1 MIKENFYDNG
11 GLETPEENR
20 YYGTNSTQINGTA
33 KVSHVQITDFTTALK
48 RDGSAVSQ
56 DENAD
61 FLSPYVYGWIRKE
74 NFPLWYLFS
83 SYEYEVEGGDTTYKF
98 TSDEPHNSAV
108 YLMGYHQIGGSSDI
122 LGHTAFFRWESGE
135 WKPPTPDTTNPRY
148 TLFNQLDNPEW
159 LGMNPIPVNGGL
171 QYCVWT
177 EEENPTEANY
187 HFIERSPFAGTG
199 ISSTEDRLNALMNFF
214 NGDGTLDFWF
224 RGSSPVQAE
233 DLKSLGIADFG
244 DTGIASFEDNDKTYY
259 VAITN
264 AIWSSLPMY
273 WYTQGAYYANR
284 YMPICYV
291 NSEVAEAAQLHSGY
305 NPDRYIDTLYLN
317 TSDHSISGMDSS
329 IYKLN
334 GCYPGAY
341 DCEFKDSDITVYSSQ
356 VIGNTLITRTSA
368 ASIQLR
374 LILKP
379 KSLACALGQYI
390 KFTARADNAWAGTDG
405 GTVLEDEIW
414 YPIYSNNYEIT
425 GQFVRGDDPDFASKV
440 ADWQTGDLC
449 ENDLKKSDI
458 PADGPTPPPFPPGP
472 DDPEDPDSDPT
483 SEADTGSIGYNSV
496 VPAIGGLA
504 YFMKS
509 YVLNVP
515 QLNSIGFDLWS
526 KANSPLTRDLVY
538 KNFQQVVYNTDQELL
553 YAEILD
559 YFVSLKWFPFSLRN
573 NCEVINS
580 GEKGIR
586 VGTGYTQIGVN
597 DNLDYNTYFVQN
609 PICYLDGGEVV
620 VPYTYESYMDMEP
633 LTSVS
638 IYIPYCGTQELQPSL
653 VMGRKLKLM
662 YCVDLNTGGCT
673 AIVMGL
679 GQTGDDPA
687 HTSNFQTPVCVAHGI
702 VGFEIPMTGNTQN
715 AQTRNALQA
724 RDNYYLGQF
733 QAISG
738 AIRNSFLNKGSF
750 GDAITSLD
758 YGFDRSPIDMENQM
772 YYMRQFFKDPAA
784 TVMNGQNTIRGMS
797 SGEDAA
803 SYGAALFS
811 QGIPN
816 QISSGFRSGTNIG
829 AALAQMRLN
838 KEVYSHQMPYSYATT
853 PLVVGSNSNFSSLIL
868 PQKAFIQVRRRNRVK
883 ASNYHMTNGYV
894 EMRTHRLGD
903 LQGFTT
909 CINPKLDI
917 KAMPQE
923 LNEIYAQLESG
934 VYIGS

>member
-1 MIKENFYDNG
+1 MIKENFYDDG
-11 GLETPEENR
+11 GLGTQFEN
-20 YYGTNSTQINGTA
+20 YYKSVNTTQISGTG
-33 KVSHVQITDFTTALK
+33 KISNTQLSDFTTQLK
-48 RDGSAVSQ
+48 RDSEAVGQ
-56 DENAD
+56 DEEAA
-61 FLSPYVYGWIRKE
+61 FLAPYVYGWIRNE
-74 NFPLWYLFS
+74 NLPSWYLFS
-83 SYEYEVEGGDTTYKF
+83 SYGYEVSGGETTYTF
-98 TSDEPHNSAV
+98 TSDEPKNSAV
-108 YLMGYHQIGGSSDI
+108 YLMGYRQIGGTAD
-122 LGHTAFFRWESGE
+122 LVNHTARFRWDNGE
-135 WKPPTPDTTNPRY
+135 WKAITTDTTNLRY
-148 TLFNQLDNPEW
+148 TLYNRLDNPEW
-159 LGMNPIPVNGGL
+159 LGMNPIPSNGGL
-171 QYCVWT
+171 EYCVWT

-187 HFIERSPFAGTG
+187 HFIERAPFAGTA
-199 ISSTEDRLNALMNFF
+199 ISSTEDRLNALMGFF
-214 NGDGTLDFWF
+214 NGDSTLDFWF
-224 RGSSPVQAE
+224 RGSAPAQAE
-233 DLKSLGIADFG
+233 DLVSLRIGDFG
-244 DTGIASFEDNDKTYY
+244 TSGIASFTDNDITYY

-264 AIWSSLPMY
+264 AIWSVVPTT
-273 WYTQGAYYANR
+273 WYINPPQYATR
-284 YMPICYV
+284 YMPLCLV
-291 NSEVAEAAQLHSGY
+291 ESEVANASQLHTGY
-305 NPDRYIDTLYLN
+305 SPDYYGTDVLYLD
-317 TSDHSISGMDSS
+317 TSTHQITGSS
-329 IYKLN
+329 STYMLN

-341 DCEFKDSDITVYSSQ
+341 NCEFKDSDISTYQSK
-356 VIGNTLITRTSA
+356 VIGNTLLTRTSA
-368 ASIQLR
+368 SSIQLR
-374 LILKP
+374 LVLKP
-379 KSLACALGQYI
+379 KSLACALGQYL
-390 KFTARADNAWAGTDG
+390 KFTARADRAWVGTDG
-405 GTVLEDEIW
+405 GQVLEDEVW
-414 YPIYSNNYEIT
+414 YPIYTDNYEIT

-440 ADWQTGDLC
+440 ADWQVGNLC
-449 ENDLKKSDI
+449 DNELKKSDI
-458 PADGPTPPPFPPGP
+458 PQDTPTPPFPPGP

-496 VPAIGGLA
+496 VPAIGGLSF
-504 YFMKS
+504 FMKS

-515 QLNSIGFDLWS
+515 QLNTIGFDLWS
-526 KANSPLTRDLVY
+526 KANSAQTRDLVY
-538 KNFQQVVYNTDQELL
+538 KNFSNVKFNADHELL

-559 YFVSLKWFPFSLRN
+559 YFVSLKWFPFSLKN

-597 DNLDYNTYFVQN
+597 DNLDYNTYFIQN

-653 VMGRKLKLM
+653 VMGRKLKLT

-687 HTSNFQTPVCVAHGI
+687 HTSNFQMPICVAHGI

-724 RDNYYLGQF
+724 RDNYYLGQW
-733 QAISG
+733 QVVSG
-738 AIRNSFLNKGSF
+738 AVQNSILNKGSF
-750 GDAITSLD
+750 NDISSPSSKDEGFLENTKNQFNMLKDYLENPAQSTFFAQRALNNWGTRKGPGQLGDAMAIANIPSQ
-758 YGFDRSPIDMENQM
+758 I
-772 YYMRQFFKDPAA
+772 A
-784 TVMNGQNTIRGMS
+784 T
-797 SGEDAA
+797 
-803 SYGAALFS
+803 
-811 QGIPN
+811 
-816 QISSGFRSGTNIG
+816 GFRAGLNIG
-829 AALAQMRLN
+829 TTVKQLQLN
-838 KEVYSHQMPYSYATT
+838 KEVYSHQVPYACGTT

-923 LNEIYAQLESG
+923 LAEIYAQLQSG